1 MIRRTLRSGLV
12 AAFAVVAVFPVAA
25 VASAGPA
32 AQAHALNSTPPQIS
46 VVTGWQPVA
55 TPSTLPIRPKTPK
68 APKAPNCHHGRHH
81 VKAHAARHH
90 RQIRHIRHN
99 RHNHGIR
106 HIVATHTW
114 GYVTTRHLPLNVRS
128 GPGTGYRVIGARP
141 VGGSVALTCKVRG
154 SGVRGNHRWYKL
166 AHHKGYVSARY
177 VRNLSTVRWC

>member
-46 VVTGWQPVA
+46 VPGWQPAA
-55 TPSTLPIRPKTPK
+55 TPSTLPARPK
-68 APKAPNCHHGRHH
+68 APKCHHGRHH
-81 VKAHAARHH
+81 AKTHASRHH
-90 RQIRHIRHN
+90 RQIRHI
-99 RHNHGIR
+99 HGIR
-106 HIVATHTW
+106 HIVANHTW
-114 GYVTTRHLPLNVRS
+114 GYVATRHLPLNVRS
-128 GPGTGYRVIGARP
+128 GPGTGYRVVGSRP

-154 SGVRGNHRWYKL
+154 SGVRGNHRWYRL

>member
-32 AQAHALNSTPPQIS
+32 AQAHALNSIPPQVS
-46 VVTGWQPVA
+46 VLGWQPVA
-55 TPSTLPIRPKTPK
+55 TPSTLPARPKTPN
-68 APKAPNCHHGRHH
+68 APKCHGHH
-81 VKAHAARHH
+81 HAKTHAARHH
-90 RQIRHIRHN
+90 RQVRHIRHM
-99 RHNHGIR
+99 RGIR

-128 GPGTGYRVIGARP
+128 GPGTGYRVVGSRP

-154 SGVRGNHRWYKL
+154 SGVRGNQRWYRL

-177 VRNLSTVRWC
+177 VQNRSAVRWC

>member
-32 AQAHALNSTPPQIS
+32 AQAHAWNSTPPQLS
-46 VVTGWQPVA
+46 VPGWQPIA
-55 TPSTLPIRPKTPK
+55 TPSTLPVRPK
-68 APKAPNCHHGRHH
+68 APKRHGHHHA
-81 VKAHAARHH
+81 KAHAARHH
-90 RQIRHIRHN
+90 RQIRHI
-99 RHNHGIR
+99 HGIR

-128 GPGTGYRVIGARP
+128 GPGTGHSIVGSRP
-141 VGGSVALTCKVRG
+141 AGGSVALTCKVRG

-177 VRNLSTVRWC
+177 VNNLSTVRWC